1 MWMPLCFLEDQ
12 CFCFIFA
19 RVFVVFN
26 SAQFVAGF
34 SQPRKKKEI
43 LDFLCIFRMSYVQNI
58 FAFSELLDQR
68 IQICTTWFQVFGNSW
83 TLAAAAG
90 VVSWWKFSRST
101 IELDYLNLLAALV
114 QEVNASYT
122 ICCLWCIMCSPIL
135 RTCTMRSQIYCH
147 SVLLDVKFTLLGNSV
162 QSGCLFF
169 EPKIY

>member
-90 VVSWWKFSRST
+90 VVSWWKFSRSA
-101 IELDYLNLLAALV
+101 IEFDYLNMLAAVV
-114 QEVNASYT
+114 QEVKGSYT
-122 ICCLWCIMCSPIL
+122 VYCLWCTMWSQILPRCIMCS
-135 RTCTMRSQIYCH
+135 QIYIH
-147 SVLLDVKFTLLGNSV
+147 SVRLWRWTQYHNKGQLPVWFCYLHS
-162 QSGCLFF
+162 
-169 EPKIY
+169 